1 MDNWLVFETVTY
13 THKVTAETEEEAIK
27 IVKGGG
33 QGQDKTVNGVE
44 FSAAYRLHHPLR
56 PATDRCLGEL
66 LPHQLANQTRAHPQ
80 AKFISP
86 LGIWGISGRF
96 QPLSPS

>member
-33 QGQDKTVNGVE
+33 QGQESYAYQK
-44 FSAAYRLHHPLR
+44 SA
-56 PATDRCLGEL
+56 L
-66 LPHQLANQTRAHPQ
+66 LLVRSKN
-80 AKFISP
+80 
-86 LGIWGISGRF
+86 
-96 QPLSPS
+96 